1 MPFLAQIENN
11 QIIHRFRADKEDISI
26 GRRPD
31 NDILLPSMMVSGHH
45 ARLIRSGDRHT
56 LHDLQSTNGTSV
68 NGNRLIGSI
77 DIREFDHIVF
87 GNIELI
93 FVIHDNAT
101 IDVDAI
107 RTKPHAELAVAQV
120 NPDDTGFSK
129 RVSTDTLLSIIKN
142 VHQKV
147 TLIPHPD
154 QKWINDKLVEL
165 EHSIANLGGQL
176 KEFERSQEKLNTIYE
191 VGKVINLILDS
202 NELLNTIIDLA
213 LKVMNADAGF
223 IMLYDENNLLT
234 PTISRSIQSDELQVQ
249 TGTFSTTIAKTVAE
263 TGASILTSDAEKDER
278 FQGGASIISQHI
290 RSVIC
295 SPLKNKD
302 QKVIGVIYVGS
313 NVTSNVFSKDDVE
326 LLEAFSNHAAI
337 SIENAK
343 LYEERRRKEH
353 LKSALER
360 YVSKQIAEMIMSKD
374 ASGDIRFAPEKKDVT
389 ILFTDIRGFTPLAE
403 GMSPEELV
411 ELLNRYFSR
420 MIQIIFKYGGT
431 LDKFIGDSI
440 MALFG
445 APASSGDDAFNAV
458 CAAIEMQIEVGQF
471 NAEQKQLGKPEIQIG
486 IGVNSSPVIVGNI
499 GSDQR
504 MEYTAIGD
512 GVNLSSR
519 LQGKAQGHQIII
531 SKSTC
536 DQLAGRIPT
545 KELEAIMVKG
555 KSVPV
560 EVFEVIY

>member
-1 MPFLAQIENN
+1 MAFLAQIENN
-11 QIIHRFRADKEDISI
+11 QIIHRFRVDKDDLSI

-45 ARLIRSGDRHT
+45 ARFIKSGEQFT

-68 NGNRLIGSI
+68 NGKKLTGSI
-77 DIREFDHIVF
+77 GIQQFDHIVF

-93 FVIHDNAT
+93 FVVDENAQ
-101 IDVDAI
+101 IDIEAI
-107 RTKPHAELAVAQV
+107 RTKPHTELAIPQV
-120 NPDDTGFSK
+120 NPNDTGFSK
-129 RVSTDTLLSIIKN
+129 RVSTATLISIIKN

-147 TLIPHPD
+147 TQIPHPD
-154 QKWINDKLVEL
+154 QMWINEKLVEL
-165 EHSIANLGGQL
+165 EQSITNLGGQL
-176 KEFERSQEKLNTIYE
+176 KEFERSQERLNTIYE

-213 LKVMNADAGF
+213 LKVMNADSGF
-223 IMLYDENNLLT
+223 IMLYDESNHLK
-234 PTISRSIQSDELQVQ
+234 PTISRSIQSDELQGQ
-249 TGTFSTTIAKTVAE
+249 TATFSTTIAKTVAE
-263 TGASILTSDAEKDER
+263 SGESILTSDAEKDDR

-360 YVSKQIAEMIMSKD
+360 YVSKQIAEMIINND
-374 ASGDIRFAPEKKDVT
+374 ASGDIRFAPEKKEVT
-389 ILFTDIRGFTPLAE
+389 ILFSDIRGFTPLAE

-411 ELLNRYFSR
+411 ELLNRYFTR

-445 APASSGDDAFNAV
+445 APASSGDDAYNAV

-471 NAEQKQLGKPEIQIG
+471 NAEQKQLGKPEIKIG
-486 IGVNSSPVIVGNI
+486 IGINSSAVVVGNI

-512 GVNLSSR
+512 GVNISSR
-519 LQGKAQGHQIII
+519 LQGKASGHQIII

-536 DQLAGRIPT
+536 EQLADRIPT
-545 KELEAIMVKG
+545 KELEPMMVKG
-555 KSVPV
+555 KSVPIDV
-560 EVFEVIY
+560 YEVIY